1 MNITINRNQFVLATI
16 LIMMTMVVSFVLGT
30 KSVEPEIVT
39 VVEETTKYVEVIPEE
54 DFDVSVLEEWG
65 GDFSEGKIRMIG
77 AWLYGQDNN
86 GDPIVIDE
94 RNELWTLPNYNIAA
108 EDFLLM
114 WIADNHTEVVHDDI
128 VMKVWVEKYEMM
140 GEVG

>member
-30 KSVEPEIVT
+30 KSVEPEVVT

>member
-30 KSVEPEIVT
+30 KSVEPEIIT

>member
-30 KSVEPEIVT
+30 KSVEPEVVT

-54 DFDVSVLEEWG
+54 NFDVSVLEEWG

>member
-30 KSVEPEIVT
+30 KSVEPEVVT

-77 AWLYGQDNN
+77 AWLYGRDNN

-128 VMKVWVEKYEMM
+128 VMKVWVEKHEMM